1 MGWSPWG
8 NERGGN
14 EDDKASNR
22 DSIARKERH
31 GALIRHWGRLRG
43 VEGALRMGMC
53 VRVRRGLVVAGL
65 LLGAVLALSAALVAP
80 ARAETVLTTSS
91 IVVEGNR
98 RVEADT
104 VRSYFKVAPG
114 ERLDAAK
121 IDAALKAL
129 YGTGLFQDVRISQSG
144 GKLIVTV
151 VEAPVI
157 NKIAFEG
164 NHRLKDEQLLQEI
177 QSKERGALSRAAVQ
191 ADVQRIIEI
200 YQRNGRFDVSVV
212 PKIIDRPNN
221 RVDLVFEINEGEKTG
236 IKSIVFVGNNAYSA
250 WRLKEVIKTSESTFL
265 SFLQTTDVYD
275 PDRVEADRDLIRR
288 FYLKHGYADVQVVSA
303 TGVYDPAR
311 KGFIVTFTIE
321 EGALYHFGAIDIQS
335 NVRAVN
341 AQSLR
346 RVLRMGAG
354 QTYNGEAVEKTV
366 EGMTIELARRG
377 YPFGQV
383 RPRGDRN
390 PSERTIGVLFVV
402 DEGTRAYIERIN
414 IRGNYRTRDYVI
426 RREFDIN
433 EGDPYNRA
441 LVDRAERRVKNLNYF
456 KNVKVTNEPGSAPDR
471 VVINVDVEEQPTGDF
486 SIQGGYSTAN
496 GWLAE
501 VSVTERNLLGTG
513 RFARAGVTYGQY
525 VRAVELSYAEPYFL
539 DYRTSM
545 GVDLFAKQTIAS
557 SYLSYGTESYGG
569 TLKWGLPLREDLA
582 LQLRYSAFEQK
593 ITLPGSLNS
602 CNNLN
607 PDLSTTFPVPNA
619 IGVTDSPFPAG
630 TTSCFALGQASLPIR
645 VELAQG
651 AYLTSIIGYGLAYN
665 SLDNNKLPT
674 SGVYVSFGQDFAG
687 VGGDV
692 SYLRTTLDMRAYY
705 EVVSDLVSMLHLQA
719 GDMFSLKNCP
729 VANTCVSNNNYVRL
743 LDDFKMG
750 PNLVRGFQP
759 AGIGPRDITP
769 GTTND
774 ALGGTMYWGASFEMQ
789 YPLYFL
795 PKDSGFRGAVF
806 VDSGALW
813 GYRGE
818 TSNPATGE
826 INGLVTGTNPAN
838 GIPPAPN
845 TATFF
850 CQCALQYTDT
860 PAPRAS
866 VGASIIW
873 DSPFGPLRFDL
884 AYPFIKQNGDRT
896 QLFSFGGGTKF

>member
-1 MGWSPWG
+1 MD
-8 NERGGN
+8 R
-14 EDDKASNR
+14 
-22 DSIARKERH
+22 
-31 GALIRHWGRLRG
+31 
-43 VEGALRMGMC
+43 C
-53 VRVRRGLVVAGL
+53 VRVTRGLVVAGL
-65 LLGAVLALSAALVAP
+65 LLSGVVTLSAVVAAALAVP
-80 ARAETVLTTSS
+80 ARAEAVLTTTS

-121 IDAALKAL
+121 IDSALKAL
-129 YGTGLFQDVRISQSG
+129 YGTGLFQDVHISQSG

-157 NKIAFEG
+157 NKLAFEG
-164 NHRLKDEQLLQEI
+164 NHRIKDEQLTQEI

-236 IKSIVFVGNNAYSA
+236 IKSIVFVGNNSYSA

-265 SFLQTTDVYD
+265 TFLQTTDVYD
-275 PDRVEADRDLIRR
+275 ADRIEADRDLIRR

-303 TGVYDPAR
+303 TGVYDPAK
-311 KGFIVTFTIE
+311 KGFVVTFTIE
-321 EGALYHFGAIDIQS
+321 EGALYHFGAVDIQS

-346 RVLRMGAG
+346 PDLRMAAG
-354 QTYNGEAVEKTV
+354 QIYNGEAVEKTV
-366 EGMTIELARRG
+366 EDMTVELARRG

-390 PSERTIGVLFVV
+390 PSTRTIGVLFVV

-441 LVDRAERRVKNLNYF
+441 LVDRAERRIKNLSYF
-456 KNVKVTNEPGSAPDR
+456 KNVKITNEPGSAPDR

-513 RFARAGVTYGQY
+513 RFAKAGVTYGQY
-525 VRAVELSYAEPYFL
+525 VRGIELNYAEPYFL
-539 DYRTSM
+539 DYRSSM
-545 GVDLFAKQTIAS
+545 GVDLFAKQTLAN

-569 TLKWGLPLREDLA
+569 TLKWGLPLREDLG
-582 LQLRYSAFEQK
+582 LQLRYSAFEQE
-593 ITLPGSLNS
+593 INLPASLDS

-607 PDLSTTFPVPNA
+607 PNESTTFPTPGALGADLALAPTSSMPGTSPNYGA
-619 IGVTDSPFPAG
+619 NQTTGVNTINCYEF
-630 TTSCFALGQASLPIR
+630 GQASLPIR
-645 VELAQG
+645 AELQQG
-651 AYLTSIIGYGLAYN
+651 AYLTSSVGWGLAYN

-674 SGVYVSFGQDFAG
+674 SGIYVSFGQDFAG
-687 VGGDV
+687 LGGAV
-692 SYLRTTLDMRAYY
+692 SYLRSTVDARAYY
-705 EVVSDLVSMLHLQA
+705 EVVPDLVSMVHLQA
-719 GDMFSLKNCP
+719 GDMFSLKDCP
-729 VANTCVSNNNYVRL
+729 TPNTCVSNNDYVRL

-769 GTTND
+769 GTSND

-795 PKDSGFRGAVF
+795 PKDSGFRGAIF
-806 VDSGALW
+806 VDSGSVW

-818 TSNPATGE
+818 TQLPSTGE
-826 INGLVTGTNPAN
+826 INGTITPTAL
-838 GIPPAPN
+838 APGAPGPI
-845 TATFF
+845 TSLQ
-850 CQCALQYTDT
+850 CQCGMQYADT
-860 PAPRAS
+860 PAVRAS
-866 VGASIIW
+866 AGASLIW
-873 DSPFGPLRFDL
+873 DSPFGPLRFDI
-884 AYPFIKQNGDRT
+884 AYPFLKQSYDRT
-896 QLFSFGGGTKF
+896 QFFAFGGGTKF

>member
-1 MGWSPWG
+1 
-8 NERGGN
+8 
-14 EDDKASNR
+14 
-22 DSIARKERH
+22 
-31 GALIRHWGRLRG
+31 
-43 VEGALRMGMC
+43 MC
-53 VRVRRGLVVAGL
+53 VRVRRGLAVAGL
-65 LLGAVLALSAALVAP
+65 LLGGFVAFAAALGVP
-80 ARAETVLTTSS
+80 ARAQTVLTASS

-104 VRSYFKVAPG
+104 IRSYFKVAPG

-151 VEAPVI
+151 VEASVI

-236 IKSIVFVGNNAYSA
+236 IKSLVFVGNNAYSA

-275 PDRVEADRDLIRR
+275 PDRIEADRDLIRR

-303 TGVYDPAR
+303 TGVYDPSK

-321 EGALYHFGAIDIQS
+321 EGPLYHFGAVDIQS
-335 NVRAVN
+335 NVRAVSGN
-341 AQSLR
+341 SLR
-346 RVLRMGAG
+346 PVLRMAAG
-354 QTYNGEAVEKTV
+354 QIYNGEAVEKTV
-366 EGMTIELARRG
+366 EDVTVELARRG

-390 PSERTIGVLFVV
+390 PSTRTIGVLFLV

-441 LVDRAERRVKNLNYF
+441 LIDRAERRIKNLNYF
-456 KNVKVTNEPGSAPDR
+456 KNVKITNEPGSAPDR

-501 VSVTERNLLGTG
+501 VSITERNLLGTG
-513 RFARAGVTYGQY
+513 RFARGSVTYGQF
-525 VRAVELSYAEPYFL
+525 VRGVELSYAEPYFL
-539 DYRTSM
+539 DYRSSM
-545 GVDLFAKQTIAS
+545 GVDLFWKQTLAS
-557 SYLSYGTESYGG
+557 TYLSYGTESYGG

-593 ITLPGSLNS
+593 ITLPSQLDS

-607 PDLSTTFPVPNA
+607 PDLLTTFPVPNA
-619 IGVTDSPFPAG
+619 IGVTSISGASPVFPFG
-630 TTSCFALGQASLPIR
+630 TTSCFALGQASLPVR

-651 AYLTSIIGYGLAYN
+651 AYLTSLLGYGLVYN

-674 SGVYVSFGQDFAG
+674 SGVIVSFGQDFAG
-687 VGGDV
+687 LGGAV
-692 SYLRTTLDMRAYY
+692 AYARTTVDARAYY
-705 EVVSDLVSMLHLQA
+705 EIVSDLVSVLHLQA
-719 GDMFSLKNCP
+719 GDIYGFKNCP
-729 VANTCVSNNNYVRL
+729 TANTCATGNDYVRL

-769 GTTND
+769 GTSND

-795 PKDSGFRGAVF
+795 PKDSGFRGAIF
-806 VDSGALW
+806 VDSGSVW

-818 TSNPATGE
+818 TSDPATGE
-826 INGLVTGTNPAN
+826 INGVITATNPGNPKAS
-838 GIPPAPN
+838 PPTGP
-845 TATFF
+845 TTGTFF
-850 CQCALQYTDT
+850 CHCAMQYADT
-860 PAPRAS
+860 PAVRAS
-866 VGASIIW
+866 AGASIIW
-873 DSPFGPLRFDL
+873 DSPFGPLRFDF
-884 AYPFIKQNGDRT
+884 AYPFLKQSYDRT
-896 QLFSFGGGTKF
+896 QFFSFGGGTKF

>member
-1 MGWSPWG
+1 
-8 NERGGN
+8 
-14 EDDKASNR
+14 
-22 DSIARKERH
+22 
-31 GALIRHWGRLRG
+31 
-43 VEGALRMGMC
+43 MGMC
-53 VRVRRGLVVAGL
+53 VRVTRELVVAGL
-65 LLGAVLALSAALVAP
+65 LLGAVFALSAALVAP
-80 ARAETVLTTSS
+80 ARAQAVLTASS

-144 GKLIVTV
+144 NKLIVTV
-151 VEAPVI
+151 VEAAVI

-191 ADVQRIIEI
+191 ADVQRVIEI

-236 IKSIVFVGNNAYSA
+236 IKSLVFVGNHAYSA
-250 WRLKEVIKTSESTFL
+250 WRLKEVIKTSESTLL

-275 PDRVEADRDLIRR
+275 PDRIEADRDLIRR

-311 KGFIVTFTIE
+311 KGFVVTFTIE
-321 EGALYHFGAIDIQS
+321 EGPLYRFGAVDIQS

-341 AQSLR
+341 GQSLR
-346 RVLRMGAG
+346 SVLRMTAG

-366 EGMTIELARRG
+366 EDMTIELARRG

-390 PSERTIGVLFVV
+390 PSTRTIGVLFVV

-414 IRGNYRTRDYVI
+414 IRGNYRTRDYVV

-441 LVDRAERRVKNLNYF
+441 LIDRAERRIKGLNFF
-456 KNVKVTNEPGSAPDR
+456 KNVKITNEPGSAPDR

-513 RFARAGVTYGQY
+513 RFARASVTYGQY
-525 VRAVELSYAEPYFL
+525 ARGIELSYAEPYFL
-539 DYRTSM
+539 DYRSSM
-545 GVDLFAKQTIAS
+545 GFDLFAKQTLAS
-557 SYLSYGTESYGG
+557 TYLSYGTQSYGG

-593 ITLPGSLNS
+593 ITLPGQLNS

-607 PDLSTTFPVPNA
+607 PNFSSTFPTPAA
-619 IGVTDSPFPAG
+619 IAADQAQNGGADYGAIPP
-630 TTSCFALGQASLPIR
+630 TSCFALGQASLPIR
-645 VELAQG
+645 IELQKG
-651 AYLTSIIGYGLAYN
+651 AYLTSILGYGLAYN

-674 SGVYVSFGQDFAG
+674 SGVYVGFGQDFAG

-692 SYLRTTLDMRAYY
+692 SYLRSTVDMRAYY

-719 GDMFSLKNCP
+719 GDMIGLKNGGQ
-729 VANTCVSNNNYVRL
+729 VRL

-769 GTTND
+769 GTSND
-774 ALGGTMYWGASFEMQ
+774 ALGGTMYWGASVEMQ

-806 VDSGALW
+806 IDSGSVW
-813 GYRGE
+813 GYKGE
-818 TSNPATGE
+818 TQNPATGE
-826 INGLVTGTNPAN
+826 INGTFT
-838 GIPPAPN
+838 PN
-845 TATFF
+845 VGAMLPIN
-850 CQCALQYTDT
+850 CQCGLQFADT
-860 PAPRAS
+860 PAVRAS
-866 VGASIIW
+866 AGASIIW
-873 DSPFGPLRFDL
+873 DSPFGPLRFDF
-884 AYPFIKQNGDRT
+884 AYPLLKQPYDRT
-896 QLFSFGGGTKF
+896 QFFSFGGGTKF

>member
-1 MGWSPWG
+1 
-8 NERGGN
+8 
-14 EDDKASNR
+14 
-22 DSIARKERH
+22 
-31 GALIRHWGRLRG
+31 
-43 VEGALRMGMC
+43 MGMC
-53 VRVRRGLVVAGL
+53 VRVKRGLVLAGL
-65 LLGAVLALSAALVAP
+65 LLGGIVALSAALGAP
-80 ARAETVLTTSS
+80 ARAQSALTASS

-104 VRSYFKVAPG
+104 VRSYFKLAPG

-151 VEAPVI
+151 VEAAVI

-177 QSKERGALSRAAVQ
+177 QSKERGALSRATVQ

-250 WRLKEVIKTSESTFL
+250 WRLKEVIKTAESTFL

-275 PDRVEADRDLIRR
+275 PDRIEADRDLIRR

-303 TGVYDPAR
+303 TGVYDPTK

-321 EGALYHFGAIDIQS
+321 EGPLYHFGAIDIQS
-335 NVRAVN
+335 NVRAVDS
-341 AQSLR
+341 QSLR
-346 RVLRMGAG
+346 PTLRMAAG
-354 QTYNGEAVEKTV
+354 QIYNGEAVEKTV
-366 EGMTIELARRG
+366 EDMTIQLARRG

-390 PSERTIGVLFVV
+390 PEARTIGVLFLV

-441 LVDRAERRVKNLNYF
+441 LVDRAERRIKNLNYF
-456 KNVKVTNEPGSAPDR
+456 KNVKITNEPGSAPDR

-501 VSVTERNLLGTG
+501 VSITERNLLGTG
-513 RFARAGVTYGQY
+513 RFARGSVTYGQF
-525 VRAVELSYAEPYFL
+525 VRGVELSYAEPYFL
-539 DYRTSM
+539 DYRSSM
-545 GVDLFAKQTIAS
+545 GVDLFAKQTLAS
-557 SYLSYGTESYGG
+557 TYLSYGTESYGG

-582 LQLRYSAFEQK
+582 LQLRYSAYEQK
-593 ITLPGSLNS
+593 ITLPSTLDS
-602 CNNLN
+602 CNNIN
-607 PDLSTTFPVPNA
+607 PNFSSTFPTPAAINA
-619 IGVTDSPFPAG
+619 DTGLLNYGPLGG
-630 TTSCFALGQASLPIR
+630 TNPTSCFAFGQASLPVR

-651 AYLTSIIGYGLAYN
+651 AYLTSLLGYGLVYN
-665 SLDNNKLPT
+665 TLDNNKLPT
-674 SGVYVSFGQDFAG
+674 SGILVSFGQDFAG
-687 VGGDV
+687 LGGAV
-692 SYLRTTLDMRAYY
+692 AYARTTVDTRAYY
-705 EVVSDLVSMLHLQA
+705 EIVPDLVSVLHLQA
-719 GDMFSLKNCP
+719 GDIYGFKNCP
-729 VANTCVSNNNYVRL
+729 IANTCATGNDYVRL

-759 AGIGPRDITP
+759 AGIGPRDLTP
-769 GTTND
+769 GTSND

-806 VDSGALW
+806 VDSGSVW

-818 TSNPATGE
+818 TANPATGE
-826 INGLVTGTNPAN
+826 INGTFT
-838 GIPPAPN
+838 PN
-845 TATFF
+845 VGAMVPIT
-850 CQCALQYTDT
+850 CQCAMQFVDT
-860 PAPRAS
+860 PAVRAS
-866 VGASIIW
+866 AGASIIW
-873 DSPFGPLRFDL
+873 DSPFGPLRFDF
-884 AYPFIKQNGDRT
+884 AYPFLKQSYDRT
-896 QLFSFGGGTKF
+896 QFFSFGGGTKF

>member
-1 MGWSPWG
+1 
-8 NERGGN
+8 
-14 EDDKASNR
+14 
-22 DSIARKERH
+22 
-31 GALIRHWGRLRG
+31 
-43 VEGALRMGMC
+43 MC
-53 VRVRRGLVVAGL
+53 VRVRRGLAVAGL
-65 LLGAVLALSAALVAP
+65 LLGGFVAFVAELGVP
-80 ARAETVLTTSS
+80 AWAQTVLTASS

-104 VRSYFKVAPG
+104 IRSYFKVAPG

-151 VEAPVI
+151 VEASVI

-236 IKSIVFVGNNAYSA
+236 IKSLVFVGNNAYSA

-275 PDRVEADRDLIRR
+275 PDRIEADRDLIRR

-303 TGVYDPAR
+303 TGVYDPSK

-321 EGALYHFGAIDIQS
+321 EGPLYHFGAVDIQS
-335 NVRAVN
+335 NVRAVSGN
-341 AQSLR
+341 SLR
-346 RVLRMGAG
+346 PVLRMAAG
-354 QTYNGEAVEKTV
+354 QIYNGEAVEKTV
-366 EGMTIELARRG
+366 EDMTVELARGG

-390 PSERTIGVLFVV
+390 PSTRTIGVLFLV

-441 LVDRAERRVKNLNYF
+441 LIDRAERRIKNLNYF
-456 KNVKVTNEPGSAPDR
+456 KNVKITNEPGSAPDR

-501 VSVTERNLLGTG
+501 VSITERNLLGTG
-513 RFARAGVTYGQY
+513 RFARGSVTYGQF
-525 VRAVELSYAEPYFL
+525 VRGVELSYAEPYFL
-539 DYRTSM
+539 DYRSSM
-545 GVDLFAKQTIAS
+545 GVDLFWKQTLAS
-557 SYLSYGTESYGG
+557 TYLSYGTESYGG

-593 ITLPGSLNS
+593 ITLPSQLDS

-607 PDLSTTFPVPNA
+607 PDLLTTFPVPNA
-619 IGVTDSPFPAG
+619 IGVTSISGASPVFPFG
-630 TTSCFALGQASLPIR
+630 TTSCFALGQASLPVR

-651 AYLTSIIGYGLAYN
+651 AYLTSLLGYGLVYN

-674 SGVYVSFGQDFAG
+674 SGVIVSFGQDFAG
-687 VGGDV
+687 LGGAV
-692 SYLRTTLDMRAYY
+692 AYARTTVDARAYY
-705 EVVSDLVSMLHLQA
+705 EIVSDLVSVLHLQA
-719 GDMFSLKNCP
+719 GDIYGFKNCP
-729 VANTCVSNNNYVRL
+729 IANTCATGNDYVRL

-769 GTTND
+769 GTSND
-774 ALGGTMYWGASFEMQ
+774 ALGGTMFWGASFEMQ

-806 VDSGALW
+806 VDSGSVW

-818 TSNPATGE
+818 TANPATGE
-826 INGLVTGTNPAN
+826 INGVITATNPGPPPVTG
-838 GIPPAPN
+838 
-845 TATFF
+845 TFF
-850 CQCALQYTDT
+850 CQCAMQFADS
-860 PAPRAS
+860 PAVRAS
-866 VGASIIW
+866 AGASIIW
-873 DSPFGPLRFDL
+873 DSPFGPLRFDF
-884 AYPFIKQNGDRT
+884 AYPFLKQSYDRT
-896 QLFSFGGGTKF
+896 QFFSFGGGTKF

>member
-1 MGWSPWG
+1 MS
-8 NERGGN
+8 
-14 EDDKASNR
+14 
-22 DSIARKERH
+22 
-31 GALIRHWGRLRG
+31 
-43 VEGALRMGMC
+43 MC
-53 VRVRRGLVVAGL
+53 VRVRWGLVAASVLLGIGVVGLSAGAGFAAPPEAGL
-65 LLGAVLALSAALVAP
+65 TASN
-80 ARAETVLTTSS
+80 

-129 YGTGLFQDVRISQSG
+129 YGTGLFQDVRITQSG
-144 GKLIVTV
+144 GKIIVTV
-151 VEAPVI
+151 VEASVI

-177 QSKERGALSRAAVQ
+177 QSKERGSVSRAVVQ

-221 RVDLVFEINEGEKTG
+221 RVDLVYEINEGEKTG
-236 IKSIVFVGNNAYSA
+236 IKSLVFVGNNAYSA
-250 WRLKEVIKTSESTFL
+250 WRLKEVIKTSESTFI

-275 PDRVEADRDLIRR
+275 PDRIEADRDLIRR

-311 KGFIVTFTIE
+311 KGFVVTFTIE
-321 EGALYHFGAIDIQS
+321 EGPLYRFGAIDIQS
-335 NVRAVN
+335 NVRAVD

-346 RVLRMGAG
+346 RVLRMGGG
-354 QTYNGEAVEKTV
+354 QLYNGEAVEKTV
-366 EGMTIELARRG
+366 EDMTIELARRG
-377 YPFGQV
+377 YPFGTV

-390 PSERTIGVLFVV
+390 PGTRTIGVLFIV

-414 IRGNYRTRDYVI
+414 IRGNFRTRDYVV

-441 LVDRAERRVKNLNYF
+441 LIDRAERRVKNLNFF
-456 KNVKVTNEPGSAPDR
+456 KNVKITNEPGSAPDR

-486 SIQGGYSTAN
+486 SVQGGYSTAN

-501 VSVTERNLLGTG
+501 VSITERNLLGTG
-513 RFARAGVTYGQY
+513 RFARGSVTYGQY
-525 VRAVELSYAEPYFL
+525 IRGLEFSYAEPYFL
-539 DYRTSM
+539 DYRASM
-545 GVDLFAKQTIAS
+545 GIDLFAKQTIAN

-593 ITLPGSLNS
+593 ISLPGQLNS

-607 PDLSTTFPVPNA
+607 PDFSTTFPTPAA
-619 IGVTDSPFPAG
+619 IAADLATGSGNFPPGAAN
-630 TTSCFALGQASLPIR
+630 CFAFGQASLPVR
-645 VELAQG
+645 VELAKG
-651 AYLTSIIGYGLAYN
+651 AYLTSLVGYGLAYN

-674 SGVYVSFGQDFAG
+674 SGVYVSFGQDLAG

-692 SYLRTTLDMRAYY
+692 AYLRSTVDMRAYY
-705 EVVSDLVSMLHLQA
+705 EIVSDLVSILHLQA
-719 GDMFSLKNCP
+719 GDMIGLKNGGQ
-729 VANTCVSNNNYVRL
+729 VRL

-769 GTTND
+769 GTSND
-774 ALGGTMYWGASFEMQ
+774 AIGGTMYWGASVEIQ

-795 PKDSGFRGAVF
+795 PKDTGFRGAVF
-806 VDSGALW
+806 VDSGSVW

-818 TSNPATGE
+818 TQNPATGE
-826 INGLVTGTNPAN
+826 INGIIAPAGPGTP
-838 GIPPAPN
+838 
-845 TATFF
+845 FL
-850 CQCALQYTDT
+850 CQCAMQFVDT
-860 PAPRAS
+860 PAVRAS
-866 VGASIIW
+866 AGASIIW
-873 DSPFGPLRFDL
+873 DSPFGPLRFDF
-884 AYPFIKQNGDRT
+884 AYPFLKQSYDRT
-896 QLFSFGGGTKF
+896 QFFSFGGGTKF